1 MSITAAELKTYGSA
15 NMPEDDTS
23 TSGGA
28 IDTATKVEF
37 TDISAPDTVNLVS
50 SAAGDTTQLV
60 TITGRDN
67 TGAIVSGS
75 ATLNGTTPVT
85 VTPGGAGTFE
95 RILKIVMGATAVG
108 TVTATKTTGGA
119 TIATLEP
126 GITKVRRLFY
136 DSFSTASPTTR
147 YEKIFWK
154 NTDGSLT
161 LTNAVIQLFADPSSK
176 LLLGLATAK
185 NDSGSVANRLTAP
198 GGVTFVGVG
207 VNQSVPGTTL
217 EAGAVIGTWIEL
229 SLLANDSPLKS
240 TGTTQLQGNS
250 V

>member
-60 TITGRDN
+60 TIT
-67 TGAIVSGS
+67 GS